1 MLVTILGPDGTGK
14 TTLARALAEKTDGL
28 EYMYFGYNKD
38 SRDYQFF
45 DSFVKLETK
54 NILKRI
60 VRKGIRFINDLYV
73 FRYAKKNHIISDRC
87 PIDSYVNTK
96 IQGRKLRYYYS
107 LLLKIFPNLKNIRK
121 PGLFKAF

>member
-54 NILKRI
+54 NILKELSEKDYDLLMTYMCLGMLRKIILYLTDARLI
-60 VRKGIRFINDLYV
+60 VM
-73 FRYAKKNHIISDRC
+73 
-87 PIDSYVNTK
+87 
-96 IQGRKLRYYYS
+96 
-107 LLLKIFPNLKNIRK
+107 
-121 PGLFKAF
+121 